1 MVRVRRGKRE
11 SRLAAWMVA
20 DNLNKDIGG
29 AQEAGIRGIWVNRKG
44 REPGDI
50 QPFAEIENLFELR
63 DFL

>member
-1 MVRVRRGKRE
+1 MVG
-11 SRLAAWMVA
+11 
-20 DNLNKDIGG
+20 DNLNKDFGG

-50 QPFAEIENLFELR
+50 QPFAEIENLLALR